1 MIDGTTNSNGISGAR
16 PTLAS
21 RAAEIAGVVD
31 ASQGDEP
38 LSYRRDDR
46 ETLLPEGT
54 VIPTEEI
61 ERALDEP
68 FSHTLDV
75 SSWDR
80 GLTQAALE
88 KLETQIGEAVEQEHE
103 IVKQVRRDI
112 FPHIAGDEGAP
123 ACAGVYQATLDDIDA
138 AQRNVLF
145 NVGVT
150 AVDGTVKTH
159 DTLPLT
165 ITQIGVSM
173 VSYAGEKGA
182 WTHRVFRRELRAKG
196 SDISRDEVL
205 DALSRRRG
213 RGGLGQPDKARKEG
227 RISELLGRGLMTYAE
242 RVVLA
247 DHADTPWRMGHG
259 TLAPYELL
267 TGSGSMALLDASMG
281 ALERLVEHSRFV
293 FVPSAD
299 GDRLLLTLGMALR
312 PLEYAIVSDDHDRM
326 RAIVANGHYS
336 KDYLDRAMSFVNKIG
351 PKIVVGV
358 YRTYADVP
366 AQVFYAHE
374 DFAHEAAIIAMADSV
389 LQSHRG
395 FPTLIDVA
403 DIACKTYTGMDAFT
417 PAVQAGYSRSGS
429 PLLFLPERDTR
440 G

>member
-1 MIDGTTNSNGISGAR
+1 MIDGAGNPDGFTASR

-21 RAAEIAGVVD
+21 RTAAIAGIPDTVQTD
-31 ASQGDEP
+31 AP
-38 LSYRRDDR
+38 LSYRRDDH

-54 VIPTEEI
+54 IIPTDEI

-75 SSWDR
+75 ASWDR
-80 GLTQAALE
+80 DMTQAALE

-103 IVKQVRRDI
+103 IVRVVRREI

-123 ACAGVYQATLDDIDA
+123 QSAGVYQATLDDIDR

-173 VSYAGEKGA
+173 VSYAGEQGA

-196 SDISRDEVL
+196 PDVSRDEVL
-205 DALSRRRG
+205 DALMRRRG
-213 RGGLGQPDKARKEG
+213 RGGLGQPDKTRKEG

-247 DHADTPWRMGHG
+247 DQAETPWRMGHG

-267 TGSGSMALLDASMG
+267 TGSGSMALLEAAMG
-281 ALERLVEHSRFV
+281 ALQRLVEHRRFV

-312 PLEYAIVSDDHDRM
+312 PLEYAVVYDDRDRM
-326 RAIVANGHYS
+326 YAVVENGHYS
-336 KDYLDRAMSFVNKIG
+336 KDYKDKAAAFVNKVG
-351 PKIVVGV
+351 PRIVVGV

-374 DFAHEAAIIAMADSV
+374 DFAHEAAVIAMADSV

-417 PAVQAGYSRSGS
+417 PAIQAGYSRSGS
-429 PLLFLPERDTR
+429 PLLFLPERETR

>member
-1 MIDGTTNSNGISGAR
+1 MRNGTTDPDGLMAAR

-21 RAAEIAGVVD
+21 RTTEIVSGDDTNHGAA
-31 ASQGDEP
+31 P
-38 LSYRRDDR
+38 RSYRRDDH

-54 VIPTEEI
+54 IIPTAEI
-61 ERALDEP
+61 EQALDEP

-75 SSWDR
+75 ASWDR
-80 GLTQAALE
+80 GLTQAALD
-88 KLETQIGEAVEQEHE
+88 KLETQIGEAAEQEHE
-103 IVKQVRRDI
+103 IVKLVRREI

-123 ACAGVYQATLDDIDA
+123 PCAGVYQATMEDIDA

-173 VSYAGEKGA
+173 VSYAGEQGA

-196 SDISRDEVL
+196 PDVTRDEVL
-205 DALSRRRG
+205 EALLRRRG
-213 RGGLGQPDKARKEG
+213 RGGLGQPDKTRKEG

-267 TGSGSMALLDASMG
+267 TGSGSMALLDASM
-281 ALERLVEHSRFV
+281 AAMQRLVEHGQFV
-293 FVPSAD
+293 FVPSAE

-312 PLEYAIVSDDHDRM
+312 PLEFAIVHEDHDRM
-326 RAIVANGHYS
+326 KAIVGNGHYS
-336 KDYLDRAMSFVNKIG
+336 SEYARKAEAFVNDVG

-366 AQVFYAHE
+366 AQVFYAHR
-374 DFAHEAAIIAMADSV
+374 DFAHQAAIIAMADSV

-417 PAVQAGYSRSGS
+417 PAIQSGYSRSGN
-429 PLLFLPERDTR
+429 PLLFLSERDTR

>member
-1 MIDGTTNSNGISGAR
+1 MIDGTNPDGLAAAR

-21 RAAEIAGVVD
+21 RAAEITGAAD
-31 ASQGDEP
+31 APHSDGP
-38 LSYRRDDR
+38 RSYRRDDQ

-54 VIPTEEI
+54 VIPAEEI

-75 SSWDR
+75 ASWDR
-80 GLTQAALE
+80 GLTQAALD

-103 IVKQVRRDI
+103 IVKLVRREI
-112 FPHIAGDEGAP
+112 FPRIAGDEGAP
-123 ACAGVYQATLDDIDA
+123 AGAGVFQATLTDIDA

-173 VSYAGEKGA
+173 VSYAGEQGA

-196 SDISRDEVL
+196 PDVSRDDML
-205 DALSRRRG
+205 DALLRRRG
-213 RGGLGQPDKARKEG
+213 RAGLGQPDKSRKEG
-227 RISELLGRGLMTYAE
+227 RMSELLGRGVMTYAE

-267 TGSGSMALLDASMG
+267 TGSGSMELLDASMG
-281 ALERLVEHSRFV
+281 ALGRLVDHGRFV

-312 PLEYAIVSDDHDRM
+312 PLEYAIISDDSDRM
-326 RAIVANGHYS
+326 RSIVENGHYS
-336 KDYLDRAMSFVNKIG
+336 EEYARKAMSFVREIG

-403 DIACKTYTGMDAFT
+403 DIACKTYTGMDAFG

-429 PLLFLPERDTR
+429 PLLFLSERETR

>member
-1 MIDGTTNSNGISGAR
+1 MINSAGNPDGLSASR

-21 RAAEIAGVVD
+21 RAAAVAGVTDISQTD
-31 ASQGDEP
+31 AP
-38 LSYRRDDR
+38 RSYRRDDH

-54 VIPTEEI
+54 IIPAEEI

-75 SSWDR
+75 ASWDR
-80 GLTQAALE
+80 DLTQAALE
-88 KLETQIGEAVEQEHE
+88 KLETQIVEAVEQEHE
-103 IVKQVRRDI
+103 IVKVVRREI

-123 ACAGVYQATLDDIDA
+123 ASAGVYQATLDDIDR

-145 NVGVT
+145 NVGVA

-173 VSYAGEKGA
+173 VSYAGEQGA

-196 SDISRDEVL
+196 PDVSRDEVL
-205 DALSRRRG
+205 DALMRRRV
-213 RGGLGQPDKARKEG
+213 RRGLGQPDTRKEG

-267 TGSGSMALLDASMG
+267 TGSGSMALLDASIG
-281 ALERLVEHSRFV
+281 ALDRLVRHGRFV

-312 PLEYAIVSDDHDRM
+312 PLEYAIVHSDEDRM
-326 RAIVANGHYS
+326 TAIVKGGHYDEAYAR
-336 KDYLDRAMSFVNKIG
+336 KATSFVREIG

-374 DFAHEAAIIAMADSV
+374 AFTHQAAIIAMADSV

-403 DIACKTYTGMDAFT
+403 DIACKSYTGMDAFT

-429 PLLFLPERDTR
+429 PLLYLPERETR

>member
-1 MIDGTTNSNGISGAR
+1 MIDGSGNPNGLAASR
-16 PTLAS
+16 PALAS
-21 RAAEIAGVVD
+21 RAAEIMGHAD
-31 ASQGDEP
+31 LDEADTP

-46 ETLLPEGT
+46 ETLLPEGM

-75 SSWDR
+75 ASWDR
-80 GLTQAALE
+80 DLTQAALD
-88 KLETQIGEAVEQEHE
+88 KLEAQIGEAVEQEHE
-103 IVKQVRRDI
+103 IVKLVRREI

-123 ACAGVYQATLDDIDA
+123 ASAGVYQATLGDIGT

-145 NVGVT
+145 NAGVT

-173 VSYAGEKGA
+173 VSYAGEQGA
-182 WTHRVFRRELRAKG
+182 WTHRVFRRDLRAKG
-196 SDISRDEVL
+196 PDVSRDDML
-205 DALSRRRG
+205 DALMRRRG
-213 RGGLGQPDKARKEG
+213 RGGLGQADKSRKEG

-242 RVVLA
+242 RTVLA
-247 DHADTPWRMGHG
+247 DYADTPWRMGHG

-267 TGSGSMALLDASMG
+267 TGSGSMALLDASIA
-281 ALERLVEHSRFV
+281 ALERLLQHGRFV

-312 PLEYAIVSDDHDRM
+312 PLEYAIVHSDEDRM
-326 RAIVANGHYS
+326 AAIVKGGHYS
-336 KDYLDRAMSFVNKIG
+336 ETYARKAASFVKEIG
-351 PKIVVGV
+351 PKVVVGV

-417 PAVQAGYSRSGS
+417 PAIQAGYSRNGS
-429 PLLFLPERDTR
+429 PLLFLAERETR

>member
-1 MIDGTTNSNGISGAR
+1 MSLGDDDPDGLTASRPALARRAAALVGAEDTSGA
-16 PTLAS
+16 
-21 RAAEIAGVVD
+21 AA
-31 ASQGDEP
+31 P
-38 LSYRRDDR
+38 RSYRRDDH
-46 ETLLPEGT
+46 ETLLPDGT

-75 SSWDR
+75 ASWDR
-80 GLTQAALE
+80 DLTHTALE
-88 KLETQIGEAVEQEHE
+88 KLETQIGEAVAQEHE
-103 IVKQVRRDI
+103 IVKVVRRAI

-123 ACAGVYQATLDDIDA
+123 ASAGVYQATLDDIDR

-173 VSYAGEKGA
+173 VSYAGEQGA
-182 WTHRVFRRELRAKG
+182 WTHRIFRRELRTKG
-196 SDISRDEVL
+196 PDVSHDEVL
-205 DALSRRRG
+205 DALMRRRG
-213 RGGLGQPDKARKEG
+213 RGGLGQPDTHKEG

-247 DHADTPWRMGHG
+247 DQADTPWRMGHG

-267 TGSGSMALLDASMG
+267 TGSGSMALLDASVA
-281 ALERLVEHSRFV
+281 ALDRLVRHGRFV

-312 PLEYAIVSDDHDRM
+312 PLEYAIVHSDEDRM
-326 RAIVANGHYS
+326 TAIVKGGHYEGAYAR
-336 KDYLDRAMSFVNKIG
+336 KATAFVREIG
-351 PKIVVGV
+351 PKVVVGV

-366 AQVFYAHE
+366 AQVFYAHA
-374 DFAHEAAIIAMADSV
+374 DFAHEAAVLAMADSV

-403 DIACKTYTGMDAFT
+403 DIACRSYTGVDAFT
-417 PAVQAGYSRSGS
+417 PVVQAGYSRSGS
-429 PLLFLPERDTR
+429 PLLYLPERETR

>member
-1 MIDGTTNSNGISGAR
+1 MIDRTSNADGFSASR

-21 RAAEIAGVVD
+21 RAAEIAGVAD
-31 ASQGDEP
+31 AAQGDAP
-38 LSYRRDDR
+38 RSYRRDDH
-46 ETLLPEGT
+46 ETLLPAGT
-54 VIPTEEI
+54 IIPTEEI
-61 ERALDEP
+61 ERTLDEP

-75 SSWDR
+75 ASWDR

-103 IVKQVRRDI
+103 IVRVVRREI
-112 FPHIAGDEGAP
+112 FPHIAGDEGA
-123 ACAGVYQATLDDIDA
+123 ASAGVFQATLDDIDA

-173 VSYAGEKGA
+173 VSYAGEQGA
-182 WTHRVFRRELRAKG
+182 WTQRVYRRELRAKG
-196 SDISRDEVL
+196 PDVSRDEVL
-205 DALSRRRG
+205 DALMRRRG

-247 DHADTPWRMGHG
+247 DQADTPWRMGHG

-267 TGSGSMALLDASMG
+267 TGSGSMALLDASVG
-281 ALERLVEHSRFV
+281 ALARLVEHGRFV

-312 PLEYAIVSDDHDRM
+312 PLEYAIVHDDRDRM
-326 RAIVANGHYS
+326 RAIVENGHYS
-336 KDYLDRAMSFVNKIG
+336 EEYARKALSFVNKIG

-403 DIACKTYTGMDAFT
+403 DIACKTYTGMDAFA

-429 PLLFLPERDTR
+429 PLLFLPERETR

>member
-1 MIDGTTNSNGISGAR
+1 MIDGSSNPDGLAASR
-16 PTLAS
+16 PTLAN
-21 RAAEIAGVVD
+21 RVAEVAGVADAGDVD
-31 ASQGDEP
+31 P
-38 LSYRRDDR
+38 LSYRRDDT
-46 ETLLPEGT
+46 ETLLPKET
-54 VIPTEEI
+54 IISTDEI
-61 ERALDEP
+61 EQVLDEP

-75 SSWDR
+75 ASWDR
-80 GLTQAALE
+80 DLTRAALD
-88 KLETQIGEAVEQEHE
+88 KLEAQICEAVEQEQQ
-103 IVKQVRRDI
+103 IVKVVRREI
-112 FPHIAGDEGAP
+112 FPHIAGDDGAP
-123 ACAGVYQATLDDIDA
+123 ANAGVYQATMDDIDC

-173 VSYAGEKGA
+173 VSYAGEQGA

-196 SDISRDEVL
+196 PDVSRNEVL
-205 DALSRRRG
+205 DALMRRRG
-213 RGGLGQPDKARKEG
+213 RGGLGQPDARKEG

-267 TGSGSMALLDASMG
+267 TGSGSMALLDASIA
-281 ALERLVEHSRFV
+281 ALERLERHGRFV

-312 PLEYAIVSDDHDRM
+312 PLEYAIVLSDEDRM
-326 RAIVANGHYS
+326 TAIVKGGHYS
-336 KDYLDRAMSFVNKIG
+336 EAYARKALDFVREIG
-351 PKIVVGV
+351 PHVVVGT

-366 AQVFYAHE
+366 AQVFYAHK

-403 DIACKTYTGMDAFT
+403 DIACKSYTGMDAFT
-417 PAVQAGYSRSGS
+417 PVVQAGYSRSGS
-429 PLLFLPERDTR
+429 PLLYLGERETR
-440 G
+440 A

>member
-1 MIDGTTNSNGISGAR
+1 MNNGTVHPPDSLTAAR
-16 PTLAS
+16 PALAS
-21 RAAEIAGVVD
+21 RAAEIVGSDDMSEA
-31 ASQGDEP
+31 AAANA
-38 LSYRRDDR
+38 YRRD
-46 ETLLPEGT
+46 EEALLPKGT
-54 VIPTEEI
+54 IIPTEEI
-61 ERALDEP
+61 EKALDEP

-80 GLTQAALE
+80 GLTHAALE
-88 KLETQIGEAVEQEHE
+88 KLETQIGEAVEQERQ
-103 IVKQVRRDI
+103 IVKIVRSEI
-112 FPHIAGDEGAP
+112 FPLIADGEGAP
-123 ACAGVYQATLDDIDA
+123 PCAGVYQATLGDVDA

-173 VSYAGEKGA
+173 VSYAGEQGA
-182 WTHRVFRRELRAKG
+182 WTHRVFRRELRSKG
-196 SDISRDEVL
+196 PDVSRDEVL
-205 DALSRRRG
+205 DALLRRRG
-213 RGGLGQPDKARKEG
+213 RGGLGQPDKNRKEG
-227 RISELLGRGLMTYAE
+227 RVSELLGRGLMTYAE
-242 RVVLA
+242 RIVLA

-267 TGSGSMALLDASMG
+267 TGSGSMMLLDAGM
-281 ALERLVEHSRFV
+281 AAIMRLVDHRRFV

-299 GDRLLLTLGMALR
+299 GDRLLLTLGLALR
-312 PLEYAIVSDDHDRM
+312 PLEYAIVHDDNHRM
-326 RAIVANGHYS
+326 SAVVNAGHYDKEYAS
-336 KDYLDRAMSFVNKIG
+336 KAEEFASSVG

-366 AQVFYAHE
+366 PQVFYAHRE
-374 DFAHEAAIIAMADSV
+374 FAHEAAIIAMADSV

-403 DIACKTYTGMDAFT
+403 DIACKTYTGLDAFT